1 MLINSNNEKNIHE
14 KNFVSACCRYR
25 PSHSARPDE
34 WRLAARTGSRG
45 KQRGGTWFMCS
56 RSPFTVV
63 IIDTAKTLR
72 TLTDKPFNMNLFL
85 LEPIASNGSFAYD
98 QSLLQP
104 FRDELGLA
112 PESSPEKFSEDCR
125 DQIAALLEAA
135 PPVVSFTFGILSA
148 DVVAQFKRAGSLVIG
163 TATTVAEAHAW
174 ELVGADFVC
183 VLGSEAGGH
192 RGTFLGDF
200 EQSCIGLIA
209 LIPQVAASVKIPII
223 AAGGMMNGRGIAAS
237 ILLGAQA
244 AQLGTAFLN
253 CPESGIAS
261 AWRTQLSQAR
271 DDGTRLTRTFT
282 GRPAR
287 GIVNDFM
294 EKMRPF
300 EASIP
305 PYPIQNALT
314 AGMRQA
320 AAKQNRPEFM
330 SLWAGQGVSMSRPMP
345 AAQLVQILADELTQA
360 FSTID

>member
-1 MLINSNNEKNIHE
+1 MKKTAFQLAVGIEYSIVQGPMNGGSPP
-14 KNFVSACCRYR
+14 A
-25 PSHSARPDE
+25 
-34 WRLAARTGSRG
+34 LAAAVSNAGALGS
-45 KQRGGTWFMCS
+45 CAAALL
-56 RSPFTVV
+56 SPSS
-63 IIDTAKTLR
+63 IIDTARTLR
-72 TLTDKPFNMNLFL
+72 TMTDKPFNMNLFL
-85 LEPIASNGSFAYD
+85 LEPVASDVNVAHV
-98 QSLLQP
+98 QNLMQP
-104 FRDELGLA
+104 FRDKLGLA
-112 PESSPEKFSEDCR
+112 PARPSDKFSEDCR

-135 PPVVSFTFGILSA
+135 PPVVSFTFGILPT
-148 DVVAQFKRAGSLVIG
+148 DVVAQFKKVGSLVIG
-163 TATTVAEAHAW
+163 TATTVAEAQAW
-174 ELVGADFVC
+174 EQVGADFVC
-183 VLGSEAGGH
+183 ALGSEAGGH
-192 RGTFLGDF
+192 RATFLGDF

-209 LIPQVAASVKIPII
+209 LIPQVAAAVTIPII

-237 ILLGAQA
+237 LLLGAQA

-261 AWRTQLSQAR
+261 AWRAQLSQAR
-271 DDGTRLTRTFT
+271 DDSTRLTRTFS

-314 AGMRQA
+314 ADMRQA

-345 AAQLVQILADELTQA
+345 AAQLVRTLTDELTQA
-360 FSTID
+360 FNSFA